1 MTSTENNGSINS
13 DVSEG
18 VLPYSS
24 LTADQ
29 RGTLAA
35 GIDMSDMNVAMSRLT
50 EINSD
55 APVSD
60 ADAKVLGWVQTFYL
74 GLKTQKRDKIVT
86 RPKKGGRHGSLDA
99 FIAGLDNGAS
109 GIDPDDVV
117 YVLDEDKNEVMV
129 TLGQGDNKRRV
140 PIVEARG
147 SATATSGVS
156 VRLDSGEVYPLAN
169 GKKPV
174 AADVGGEEAYRRIT
188 AFSRDGGETW
198 GDVRWTLTLP
208 NARTAGN

>member
-1 MTSTENNGSINS
+1 MTSTDNNGSINS
-13 DVSEG
+13 DVTEG
-18 VLPYSS
+18 TMPYSS

-29 RGTLAA
+29 RGVLAA
-35 GIDMSDMNVAMSRLT
+35 GIDVSDQAAAMARLT

-60 ADAKVLGWVQTFYL
+60 ADAKILGWVQTFFL
-74 GLKTQKRDKIVT
+74 GLNTHKNDKKVT
-86 RPKKGGRHGSLDA
+86 RPKKSGRHGSLDA
-99 FIAGLDNGAS
+99 FLAGLDGGAS
-109 GIDPDDVV
+109 GIDPDTVV
-117 YVLDEDKNEVMV
+117 YVLDENKDEVMV

-156 VRLDSGEVYPLAN
+156 VRLDDGKVFPLAN

-174 AADVGGEEAYRRIT
+174 AADVGGEEAYRRIA

-198 GDVRWTLTLP
+198 QDVRWTLTLP
-208 NARTAGN
+208 NARSTGN